1 MKKST
6 LILRKRFQQK
16 KATNRFKNWKKI
28 QRWVY
33 QCNRCAHCR
42 KVLSGEVHI
51 DHIRPLSHSKSPR
64 INNYSN
70 LVISCKTCN
79 RLKSDQTGVDYPEWI
94 NRRKR
99 NYRYAPYS
107 ELIKLSEEI
116 KHGFTNRH

>member
-6 LILRKRFQQK
+6 IILRRKFNQK
-16 KATNRFKNWKKI
+16 KTTNRFRNWKKI

-33 QCNRCAHCR
+33 QLNRCAYCR
-42 KVLSGEVHI
+42 KTLGGEVHI
-51 DHIRPLSHSKSPR
+51 DHVSPLSHSKSQR
-64 INNYSN
+64 INNYAN

-99 NYRYAPYS
+99 NYRYTPYS